1 MESLTNRIQ
10 MLNQHFDYVPY
21 NNCYYFYKIC
31 VILAYCKDIQI
42 LNLGNE
48 INYKGKTYLVYNLVM
63 YIYYRK
69 ITKSK
74 MPSLFEP
81 IWIELK
87 FSNLL

>member
-1 MESLTNRIQ
+1 MFERVRTEQKLKALKGGIG
-10 MLNQHFDYVPY
+10 
-21 NNCYYFYKIC
+21 YKIC
-31 VILAYCKDIQI
+31 VILDYCKDIQI